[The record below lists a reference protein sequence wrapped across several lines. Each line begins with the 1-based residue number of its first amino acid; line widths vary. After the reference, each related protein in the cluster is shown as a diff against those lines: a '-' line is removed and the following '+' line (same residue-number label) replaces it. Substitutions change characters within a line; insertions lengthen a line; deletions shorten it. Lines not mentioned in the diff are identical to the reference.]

1 MYWQSIEVSH
11 HVSVILSNYL
21 ERLLGEVSI
30 YHMASTAIRYLG
42 ESLTECIPI
51 LSVCGYFIEMSVGWV
66 LGWDGVVR
74 IIMSGQRRSKR
85 NQGPESTRKRR
96 VDKLGCII
104 FAFHIFFCHKNKMN
118 KWKYFYQPEKCIY
131 IHRNIL

>member
-21 ERLLGEVSI
+21 EGLLGEVSI

-51 LSVCGYFIEMSVGWV
+51 LSVYGYFIEMSVGWV
-66 LGWDGVVR
+66 LG
-74 IIMSGQRRSKR
+74 
-85 NQGPESTRKRR
+85 
-96 VDKLGCII
+96 
-104 FAFHIFFCHKNKMN
+104 
-118 KWKYFYQPEKCIY
+118 
-131 IHRNIL
+131 